1 MMKRT
6 EAGDS
11 FFYSGKL
18 PNHKETS
25 FTFTFLVTKVDISLR
40 HWRRSAG
47 EQERE
52 YSVGSRQSAGG
63 RGQGGREEEMKI
75 TNPKLQTKKE
85 PFGHVFN
92 AFGEV

>member
-1 MMKRT
+1 MKRT
-6 EAGDS
+6 ETDDS

-47 EQERE
+47 EQERK

-63 RGQGGREEEMKI
+63 REQGAGRKRRKDENYKSQI
-75 TNPKLQTKKE
+75 TN
-85 PFGHVFN
+85 
-92 AFGEV
+92 